1 MRRKVVSLILIFVC
15 FLFQSTFWNIFP
27 FTNIKP
33 NLMLILVVSFAL
45 MHGSRSGMWI
55 GFISGFLSDILY
67 GDLFGVNA
75 LLFLYIGFFIG
86 KMYQVFFDDD
96 IRVALLAVGISDLVY
111 NIIYYIIKFAF
122 GIRYNFPAY
131 ATHIMIP
138 EIIFT
143 LIFTV
148 ILYRIFYMINRKLQE
163 DELEEQ
169 DSPWLLR

>member
-1 MRRKVVSLILIFVC
+1 MRRKVVSILLIFIC
-15 FLFQSTFWNIFP
+15 FLFQSTFWNLIT
-27 FTNIKP
+27 FTTIKP

-45 MHGSRSGMWI
+45 MHGSRTGIWI
-55 GFISGFLSDILY
+55 GFISGFLTDILY

-75 LLFLYIGFFIG
+75 LLFMYIGYLVG

-96 IRVALLAVGISDLVY
+96 IRVALLAVGFSDLAY

-131 ATHIMIP
+131 VVHIIIP

-143 LIFTV
+143 LILTV
-148 ILYRIFYMINRKLQE
+148 LLYRLFYLINRKLLD